1 MNIKHAPLPHRL
13 LGKPISVHRPQQQL
27 AQSVNL
33 DEAATDVMTDLS
45 QVSAITISPWASIDD
60 ANHYMI
66 SNQIRLLLVT
76 NRDNHIQGLITS
88 TDILGEKP
96 IQYLKEV
103 GGQHEDILVR
113 DIMTPY
119 EKLEVLQ
126 MVDVINASVSDI
138 VETLKQVGRQHTLVV
153 DMDHNQKQ
161 MVRGIFSSSQLGR
174 QLGISLDSPP
184 MAHTFAEL
192 EIALVS

>member
-1 MNIKHAPLPHRL
+1 MNGNHTPLPHSL

-27 AQSVNL
+27 PHSVNL
-33 DEAATDVMTDLS
+33 DEAAINVMTDLS

-76 NRDNHIQGLITS
+76 DRDNHIQGLITS

-103 GGQHEDILVR
+103 GGQHEDILVS

-119 EKLEVLQ
+119 KKLEVLQ
-126 MVDVINASVSDI
+126 MVDVVNASVSDI
-138 VETLKQVGRQHTLVV
+138 VETLKRVGRQHTLVV
-153 DMDHNQKQ
+153 DMDHNKNQ
-161 MVRGIFSSSQLGR
+161 MVRGIFSSSQLGK
-174 QLGISLDSPP
+174 QLGIALNSPLV
-184 MAHTFAEL
+184 AHTFAEL
-192 EIALVS
+192 ELALVG